1 MIHTQNVPKRDE
13 DGQKIRISR
22 AREDLESRTSKIA
35 TPDAFSR
42 SFPRE
47 NTDKMRTNAPAVT
60 RIRSNLVVF
69 LFAVFV
75 RALLVVALDASS
87 STSSGAPLL
96 QAGVPTSFSR
106 GSSKY
111 LAAVLG
117 APNAAGQR
125 REGVERAPSILRAA
139 GIVND
144 IRALGWDARD
154 LGDAHEPKP
163 PVPSPPHGPP
173 GPPTV
178 SRVRKTN
185 AWRDADAAALHEMV
199 ARRVHDAKTSGAVPL
214 ILGGD
219 HSVAIGSIAGALRD
233 DPALS
238 VIWIDAHADVNTPQV
253 SETGNLHGMSLAMV
267 AGLADRASWP
277 DGAYDWL
284 LKDDDDFHDD
294 RVRRVQPRLDLRRLV
309 YVGLRDVDPPEAD
322 RIANLGIK
330 AFTAERVRSLG
341 AQRVAR
347 LALDHLR
354 VANGG
359 DAPTSLHVSLD
370 VDSLDPTRMN
380 ATGTPVPDGLELADV
395 VDFLRETRRGAAIT
409 SADLVELNVEVVDE
423 ATRGGYVNTAKGLA
437 RALLGE
443 AGCAEPARDNKAVTG
458 WGVTR
463 EKSS

>member
-1 MIHTQNVPKRDE
+1 
-13 DGQKIRISR
+13 
-22 AREDLESRTSKIA
+22 
-35 TPDAFSR
+35 
-42 SFPRE
+42 
-47 NTDKMRTNAPAVT
+47 MRTNAPAVT

-96 QAGVPTSFSR
+96 QAGVPSSFSR

-185 AWRDADAAALHEMV
+185 AWRDADAAALHELV

-238 VIWIDAHADVNTPQV
+238 VVWIDAHADVNTPRV

-284 LKDDDDFHDD
+284 LKDDDDSRDDDVRD

-309 YVGLRDVDPPEAD
+309 YVGLRDVDPPEVH

-330 AFTAERVRSLG
+330 AFTADDVRSLG
-341 AQRVAR
+341 AERVAR
-347 LALDHLR
+347 LVLDHLR
-354 VANGG
+354 DANGG
-359 DAPTSLHVSLD
+359 DALPTSTHVSLD

-380 ATGTPVPDGLELADV
+380 ATGTPVPLGLDV
-395 VDFLRETRRGAAIT
+395 EDVAGFLRELRRDAKIT
-409 SADLVELNVEVVDE
+409 SADLVELNVELVDE
-423 ATRGGYVNTAKGLA
+423 ATRVGYVDTARALA

-443 AGCAEPARDNKAVTG
+443 AGCAEPGAR
-458 WGVTR
+458 
-463 EKSS
+463 

>member
-1 MIHTQNVPKRDE
+1 M
-13 DGQKIRISR
+13 G
-22 AREDLESRTSKIA
+22 
-35 TPDAFSR
+35 
-42 SFPRE
+42 
-47 NTDKMRTNAPAVT
+47 TNAPAVT

-69 LFAVFV
+69 IFAVFV

-96 QAGVPTSFSR
+96 QAGVPSSFSR

-111 LAAVLG
+111 LAAVVG

-139 GIVND
+139 GIVDD

-178 SRVRKTN
+178 PRVRKTN
-185 AWRDADAAALHEMV
+185 AWRDAEAAALHELV

-238 VIWIDAHADVNTPQV
+238 VVWIDAHADVNTPRV

-284 LKDDDDFHDD
+284 LEDDDDSRDDDVRD

-309 YVGLRDVDPPEAD
+309 YVGLRDVDPPEASL
-322 RIANLGIK
+322 IAELGIK
-330 AFTAERVRSLG
+330 AFTAADVRSLG
-341 AQRVAR
+341 AERVAR

-359 DAPTSLHVSLD
+359 EAITSLHVSLD
-370 VDSLDPTRMN
+370 VDSLDPALMN
-380 ATGTPVPDGLELADV
+380 ATGTPVPLGLDV
-395 VDFLRETRRGAAIT
+395 EDVAGFLRELRRDAKIT
-409 SADLVELNVEVVDE
+409 SADLVELNVELVDE
-423 ATRGGYVNTAKGLA
+423 ATRGGYVDTARALA

-443 AGCAEPARDNKAVTG
+443 AGCAEPGA
-458 WGVTR
+458 
-463 EKSS
+463 